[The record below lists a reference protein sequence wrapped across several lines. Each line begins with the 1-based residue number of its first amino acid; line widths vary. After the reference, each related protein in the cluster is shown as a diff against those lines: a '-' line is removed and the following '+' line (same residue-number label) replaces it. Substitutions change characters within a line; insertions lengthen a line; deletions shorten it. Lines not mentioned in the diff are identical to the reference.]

1 MEMIGTKNGLPALL
15 GQEDFIDLSYS
26 PREMDIL
33 RNYRDNP
40 SSGYAQN
47 RYNELMRKKNPNLFK
62 PKPAT
67 SQQVREGGLADFY
80 GNTIL
85 GSPLGMGTLGSGGLS
100 EQQQFNLKTFRKAR
114 PGVDFSRGDT
124 ALGQTANIN
133 PMMPSILGGN
143 FSY

>member
-1 MEMIGTKNGLPALL
+1 MEILSTRNGLPTLL
-15 GQEDFIDLSYS
+15 GQEDFPDLSYS
-26 PREMDIL
+26 QGDLNIL

-47 RYNELMRKKNPNLFK
+47 RYNELIRKKNPNLFK

-67 SQQVREGGLADFY
+67 PQQVREGALADFY

-85 GSPLGMGTLGSGGLS
+85 GGPPGMGTLGSGGLS

-124 ALGQTANIN
+124 AFGQTANIN